1 MKKKNLLNRLSNLGF
16 SLFETEEAQDANA
29 TLAEVV
35 KSRDLRLWEGFP
47 VVLANS
53 AEKGLFKYD
62 TVKFYLKGVFDKGVL
77 NSLMLMSLSLY
88 KSLNLKFSWAD
99 KLSRSL
105 PAKEKKELNKLL
117 KKLKKNEEFQVA
129 GRAMSSRRLKSTF
142 NNYFNQAQ
150 TKLNDLLSM
159 KEEANLEYSLSRVFS
174 PKQKEL
180 FLKKLK
186 GEKLTKTEREYFS
199 RAVKKKLLALA
210 NPELHRLSQRLLE
223 S

>member
-1 MKKKNLLNRLSNLGF
+1 
-16 SLFETEEAQDANA
+16 
-29 TLAEVV
+29 
-35 KSRDLRLWEGFP
+35 
-47 VVLANS
+47 
-53 AEKGLFKYD
+53 
-62 TVKFYLKGVFDKGVL
+62 
-77 NSLMLMSLSLY
+77 MLMSLSLY